1 MFTKI
6 HCRLQRNFTLHP
18 LFSSMLSQEKISGS
32 GALLQN
38 QKIYTGIHYD
48 KHTQHSTLP
57 DPRPT
62 FEVVY
67 ASISLN

>member
-1 MFTKI
+1 
-6 HCRLQRNFTLHP
+6 
-18 LFSSMLSQEKISGS
+18 MLSQEKFSGS